1 MSLPPRHNA
10 PTVVSL
16 EVFKCLSLVHP
27 TPLPGRVEPFTT
39 FPQEQRHAFWPTD
52 FADGG
57 VITVSSSNDFRVGDP
72 ISLTAT
78 GGAVLDTAY
87 ADAAVVS
94 AVDYAANTV
103 TVTEADGTAIGTL
116 SGDGADNG
124 GHVELQF
131 DPAQGIC
138 EVREWSIDYSRE
150 QLDVTTLPCTV
161 GATAGAAK
169 WAATKKFQGGYA
181 EITGT
186 MTLYITDNA
195 NSLATRLMESVHLNI
210 QDGAK
215 VKLYMDAVSDG
226 DPTSPQPDDTTST
239 LIAGSVQF
247 TDFSTS
253 VNPDDPTQAE
263 VSFSMYDVTHWIGQ
277 SI

>member
-1 MSLPPRHNA
+1 MPVACSSNA
-10 PTVVSL
+10 LTGSSGAVYYVPAGT
-16 EVFKCLSLVHP
+16 KACLL
-27 TPLPGRVEPFTT
+27 
-39 FPQEQRHAFWPTD
+39 AAD

-72 ISLTAT
+72 ITLTAVD
-78 GGAVLDTAY
+78 GAVLDTAY
-87 ADAAVVS
+87 TDAAVVS
-94 AVDYAANTV
+94 AVDYSKNEV
-103 TVTEADGTAIGTL
+103 TVTQADGTAIGTL
-116 SGDGADNG
+116 AGDGEDNS
-124 GHVELQF
+124 GHVELQY

-186 MTLYITDNA
+186 LTLYITDNA
-195 NSLATRLMESVHLNI
+195 TSLATRLMESVHLNI

-226 DPTSPQPDDTTST
+226 AADPQPDDAAST

>member
-1 MSLPPRHNA
+1 MPVACQSNA
-10 PTVVSL
+10 LTGSSGAVYYVPAGT
-16 EVFKCLSLVHP
+16 KACLL
-27 TPLPGRVEPFTT
+27 
-39 FPQEQRHAFWPTD
+39 AAD
-52 FADGG
+52 FATGA
-57 VITVSSSNDFRVGDP
+57 VITVNSQNDFRVGDP
-72 ISLTAT
+72 VVFSVVDGATLDTGLTA
-78 GGAVLDTAY
+78 GDQY
-87 ADAAVVS
+87 KIS
-94 AVDYAANTV
+94 AVDTTNDTV
-103 TVTEADGTAIGTL
+103 TVVEDDGSAITL
-116 SGDGADNG
+116 NDNTDTTN
-124 GHVELQF
+124 GHVEMQYS
-131 DPAQGIC
+131 PAQGIC

-150 QLDVTTLPCTV
+150 QLDVTTLPCKV
-161 GATAGAAK
+161 GASAGAAK

-186 MTLYITDNA
+186 MTLYITDNEK
-195 NSLATRLMESVHLNI
+195 SLANRLMESVHLNI

-226 DPTSPQPDDTTST
+226 DATDPQPDDATST
-239 LIAGSVQF
+239 LIAGSVNF

>member
-1 MSLPPRHNA
+1 M
-10 PTVVSL
+10 
-16 EVFKCLSLVHP
+16 
-27 TPLPGRVEPFTT
+27 
-39 FPQEQRHAFWPTD
+39 
-52 FADGG
+52 DG
-57 VITVSSSNDFRVGDP
+57 
-72 ISLTAT
+72 
-78 GGAVLDTAY
+78 
-87 ADAAVVS
+87 
-94 AVDYAANTV
+94 
-103 TVTEADGTAIGTL
+103 
-116 SGDGADNG
+116 SGEDNG

-161 GATAGAAK
+161 GASAGAAK

-186 MTLYITDNA
+186 LTLYITDNEK
-195 NSLATRLMESVHLNI
+195 SLANRLMESVHLNN

-226 DPTSPQPDDTTST
+226 AATPQPDDAAST
-239 LIAGSVQF
+239 LIAGSVSF
-247 TDFSTS
+247 TEFSTS

>member
-1 MSLPPRHNA
+1 MPVACQSNA
-10 PTVVSL
+10 LTGSSGAVYYVPAGT
-16 EVFKCLSLVHP
+16 KACLL
-27 TPLPGRVEPFTT
+27 
-39 FPQEQRHAFWPTD
+39 ADD
-52 FADGG
+52 FADAG
-57 VITVSSSNDFRVGDP
+57 VITVSTGNDFRVGDP
-72 ISLTAT
+72 ITLTAVD
-78 GGAVLDTAY
+78 GAVLDTAY
-87 ADAAVVS
+87 TSAALVS

-103 TVTEADGTAIGTL
+103 TVTQADGTAIGSL

-124 GHVELQF
+124 GHVELQYS
-131 DPAQGIC
+131 PAQGIC

-161 GATAGAAK
+161 GASAGAAK
-169 WAATKKFQGGYA
+169 WAATKRFQGGYA

-186 MTLYITDNA
+186 MTIYITDNES
-195 NSLATRLMESVHLNI
+195 SLATRLMESVHLNV

-226 DPTSPQPDDTTST
+226 ATNPQPDDSESV

-263 VSFSMYDVTHWIGQ
+263 VSFSMYDVTHWI
-277 SI
+277 STAI

>member
-1 MSLPPRHNA
+1 MPVACNSNA
-10 PTVVSL
+10 LTGSSGAVYYVPAGT
-16 EVFKCLSLVHP
+16 KACLL
-27 TPLPGRVEPFTT
+27 
-39 FPQEQRHAFWPTD
+39 AAD
-52 FADGG
+52 FADSG

-72 ISLTAT
+72 ITLTAVD
-78 GGAVLDTAY
+78 GAVLDTAY
-87 ADAAVVS
+87 TDAAVIS
-94 AVDYAANTV
+94 AVDSSANTV

-131 DPAQGIC
+131 SPAQGIC

-161 GATAGAAK
+161 GATAGGAK

-186 MTLYITDNA
+186 LTLYITDNES
-195 NSLATRLMESVHLNI
+195 SLANRLMESVHLNV
-210 QDGAK
+210 QDGAS

-226 DPTSPQPDDTTST
+226 ASPPAPDDTEST

-277 SI
+277 SM

>member
-1 MSLPPRHNA
+1 MPVACNSNA
-10 PTVVSL
+10 LTGSSGAVYYVPAGT
-16 EVFKCLSLVHP
+16 KACLL
-27 TPLPGRVEPFTT
+27 
-39 FPQEQRHAFWPTD
+39 AAD
-52 FADGG
+52 FADAG

-116 SGDGADNG
+116 SGDGEDNG

-161 GATAGAAK
+161 GATAGSAK

-186 MTLYITDNA
+186 LTLYITDNEK
-195 NSLATRLMESVHLNI
+195 SLAQRLMESVHLNI

-226 DPTSPQPDDTTST
+226 DATNPQPDDTTST

>member
-1 MSLPPRHNA
+1 MIQI
-10 PTVVSL
+10 
-16 EVFKCLSLVHP
+16 VFSVK
-27 TPLPGRVEPFTT
+27 G
-39 FPQEQRHAFWPTD
+39 A
-52 FADGG
+52 
-57 VITVSSSNDFRVGDP
+57 
-72 ISLTAT
+72 
-78 GGAVLDTAY
+78 AVLDTVYTAGDPMWCLQLMP
-87 ADAAVVS
+87 AK
-94 AVDYAANTV
+94 T
-103 TVTEADGTAIGTL
+103 TITLTQPDGTAMGDL
-116 SGDGADNG
+116 VGDGADNG
-124 GHVELQF
+124 SHVELQM

-150 QLDVTTLPCTV
+150 QLDVTTLPCKV
-161 GATAGAAK
+161 GATVGAAK
-169 WAATKKFQGGYA
+169 WAATKFQGGYA

-186 MTLYITDNA
+186 MTLYITDNES
-195 NSLATRLMESVHLNI
+195 SLAQRLMESVHLNI

-226 DPTSPQPDDTTST
+226 ATDPQPDDAAST

>member
-1 MSLPPRHNA
+1 MPVACSSNA
-10 PTVVSL
+10 LTGSSGAVYYVPAGT
-16 EVFKCLSLVHP
+16 KACLL
-27 TPLPGRVEPFTT
+27 
-39 FPQEQRHAFWPTD
+39 AAD

-72 ISLTAT
+72 ITLTAVD
-78 GGAVLDTAY
+78 GAVVDTAY

-94 AVDYAANTV
+94 AVDYSKNEV
-103 TVTEADGTAIGTL
+103 TVAKADGDVIGTL

-124 GHVELQF
+124 GHVELQY

-138 EVREWSIDYSRE
+138 ECREFSVDYSRE
-150 QLDVTTLPCTV
+150 QLDVTTLNCGV
-161 GATAGAAK
+161 GASAGARK

-186 MTLYITDNA
+186 LTLYITDNQA
-195 NSLATRLMESVHLNI
+195 SLANRLMESVHLNI

-215 VKLYMDAVSDG
+215 VVLYLDAVSNG
-226 DPTSPQPDDTTST
+226 ATPPEPDTDAST
-239 LIAGSVQF
+239 YIAGSVQF

>member
-1 MSLPPRHNA
+1 VPVACNSNA
-10 PTVVSL
+10 LTGSSGAVYYVPAGT
-16 EVFKCLSLVHP
+16 KACLL
-27 TPLPGRVEPFTT
+27 
-39 FPQEQRHAFWPTD
+39 AAD
-52 FADGG
+52 FADAG

-72 ISLTAT
+72 ITLTAT

-94 AVDYAANTV
+94 AVDYTANTV

-116 SGDGADNG
+116 AGDGADNG
-124 GHVELQF
+124 GHIELQF
-131 DPAQGIC
+131 SPAQGIC

-161 GATAGAAK
+161 SASAGAAK

-186 MTLYITDNA
+186 MTLYITDNERA
-195 NSLATRLMESVHLNI
+195 LSQRLMESVHLNI
-210 QDGAK
+210 QDGAS

-226 DPTSPQPDDTTST
+226 DPTDPQPDDTTST